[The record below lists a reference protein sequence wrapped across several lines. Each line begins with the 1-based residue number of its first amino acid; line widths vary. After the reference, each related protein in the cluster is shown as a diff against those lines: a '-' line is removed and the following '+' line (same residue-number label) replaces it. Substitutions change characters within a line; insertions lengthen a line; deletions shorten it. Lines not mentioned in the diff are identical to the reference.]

1 MHTTLNFLII
11 EDDEIEVLKLRK
23 VFDTLG
29 YRHQI
34 FEAENG
40 KKALEILNKKLP
52 DVILLDL
59 NMPKMSGLEFL
70 KELRSNEHLKYIPAV
85 VLTTSN
91 NHQDIFEANKIGIEG
106 YLLKPL
112 NYKDY
117 IATIKSIVE
126 YWSNNQLIKPKKE
139 V

>member
-11 EDDEIEVLKLRK
+11 EDDEIEVLKLKK

-40 KKALEILNKKLP
+40 KKALEILNEKLP

-59 NMPKMSGLEFL
+59 NMPKMSG
-70 KELRSNEHLKYIPAV
+70 
-85 VLTTSN
+85 
-91 NHQDIFEANKIGIEG
+91 
-106 YLLKPL
+106 
-112 NYKDY
+112 
-117 IATIKSIVE
+117 
-126 YWSNNQLIKPKKE
+126 
-139 V
+139 